1 MTVYKEDKLVEI
13 KKNEDL
19 NLYLDADVPE
29 KWIKV
34 NKFAGNS
41 KYLPIDKVEWLLR
54 KIFKQFRIEITGQGV
69 AFNGVWVSV
78 RIHYLHPV
86 TGLWEFHDGI
96 GASELQT
103 KQGSSP
109 ADLQNINKNALA
121 MAFPVAKSYAIK
133 DASHHFGNCF
143 GANLNRVDI
152 LKLTPDNNPVT
163 LYEQLVELFNIKR
176 DELTNEQIA
185 NYTRIIEC
193 NEVKQYSLAIEELK
207 EL

>member
-1 MTVYKEDKLVEI
+1 MSVYKEDKLVEI

-163 LYEQLVELFNIKR
+163 LYDQLVELFNIKQ
-176 DELTNEQIA
+176 ENLTSEQIA
-185 NYTRIIEC
+185 NYTRIIE
-193 NEVKQYSLAIEELK
+193 NREVKQYSLAIEELK